1 MTHVTS
7 HVAPKLSNHTANPR
21 TAVLNQEL
29 KNWPE
34 PCLAPSLRL
43 LSLVTIMISLAV
55 SSSCLILRHS
65 PGSGVFPGRIYW
77 GRVPPPASPLP
88 GACKHTT
95 LAMSIRRLH
104 PVVCHLEFRP
114 WVIVLAG
121 SDLPRWFSLRC
132 AVHLHSYSMGRVKSQ
147 PGCALP
153 LLGL

>member
-1 MTHVTS
+1 MGPTHVTS

-29 KNWPE
+29 KNWPK

-43 LSLVTIMISLAV
+43 LTLLTIMISLEA
-55 SSSCLILRHS
+55 SGGCLILRQS
-65 PGSGVFPGRIYW
+65 PGSGVFSGRIYR
-77 GRVPPPASPLP
+77 GRVPPPSLLP

-104 PVVCHLEFRP
+104 PVT
-114 WVIVLAG
+114 VLAG
-121 SDLPRWFSLRC
+121 SDLPRGFLLPC
-132 AVHLHSYSMGRVKSQ
+132 AVHLHSCSMGRVRSQ
-147 PGCALP
+147 PGCTLP